1 MSTKTKRKFLLL
13 TEKGMQLTLG
23 LPKYGLTLVIF
34 GICNST
40 VLHIGLDIYYL
51 AFVCYLHLQFFNH
64 HRYRADGILIPV
76 LRQALSVTGHAKRR
90 HDKHNRTVKRQT
102 KCQPFA
108 KLKEL
113 QADTQANAFAAHL
126 ILPNR
131 TQSPPTTRPVDG

>member
-1 MSTKTKRKFLLL
+1 MRKLQYKTKTQTGRLLCLLQLRNSCMSTKTKRKFLLL

-76 LRQALSVTGHAKRR
+76 LRQALSVVRHAIE
-90 HDKHNRTVKRQT
+90 HSNNRTNET
-102 KCQPFA
+102 
-108 KLKEL
+108 
-113 QADTQANAFAAHL
+113 
-126 ILPNR
+126 
-131 TQSPPTTRPVDG
+131 